1 MDPIKAICVY
11 VIAMVIGVGFIVSRM
26 ETSQPN
32 KICFEGISYIQFDRA
47 VIVQVDSYGLP
58 VGCK

>member
-1 MDPIKAICVY
+1 MDPSKLLCIY
-11 VIAMVIGVGFIVSRM
+11 VIATVIVVGFIISRW
-26 ETSQPN
+26 EPYQPS

-58 VGCK
+58 VTCK